1 MILISPSWP
10 MAGDRLAGGR
20 AHREFAEEGT
30 GQVVGETVRE
40 EKRTRQVS
48 LRKVIENY
56 LSNLTT

>member
-40 EKRTRQVS
+40 EKRTRQWVE
-48 LRKVIENY
+48 RKWR
-56 LSNLTT
+56 